1 MRKSKRIFIIC
12 MIGAVFF
19 LSGCSERKEK
29 QVEIT
34 VMHGWGST
42 EMDHKEMQK
51 IYSDFQKKY
60 PDISLNLIA
69 MPTGKEMVERAED
82 RILVGDLPDVI
93 FCGDAGKESLYQF
106 MIENELALDL
116 MPYIKEDKELLHS
129 IAPSS
134 MEYWK
139 TRDGKLYTVSDVLML
154 GGGYWYNEEIFR
166 EAGITSIPETWEEF
180 YSACQKIQTWSE
192 TSNKDVMPLGPTVE
206 GYLYITDQ
214 MLAKNRGEGVLRSV
228 RTRFQ
233 CLSQKSVL
241 C

>member
-116 MPYIKEDKELLHS
+116 CHTLRRIKNCCTALLHLVWS
-129 IAPSS
+129 IGRRG
-134 MEYWK
+134 M
-139 TRDGKLYTVSDVLML
+139 VS
-154 GGGYWYNEEIFR
+154 
-166 EAGITSIPETWEEF
+166 SIP
-180 YSACQKIQTWSE
+180 SPMSLC
-192 TSNKDVMPLGPTVE
+192 LVE
-206 GYLYITDQ
+206 VTGTMKRFFVKLELRLFQ
-214 MLAKNRGEGVLRSV
+214 RHGKNFIAHVKRFKRGLRHQI
-228 RTRFQ
+228 RM
-233 CLSQKSVL
+233 
-241 C
+241 

>member
-93 FCGDAGKESLYQF
+93 FCGDAGKGILVPVY
-106 MIENELALDL
+106 DR
-116 MPYIKEDKELLHS
+116 KR
-129 IAPSS
+129 
-134 MEYWK
+134 
-139 TRDGKLYTVSDVLML
+139 TG
-154 GGGYWYNEEIFR
+154 
-166 EAGITSIPETWEEF
+166 AGSYAIH
-180 YSACQKIQTWSE
+180 
-192 TSNKDVMPLGPTVE
+192 
-206 GYLYITDQ
+206 
-214 MLAKNRGEGVLRSV
+214 
-228 RTRFQ
+228 
-233 CLSQKSVL
+233 
-241 C
+241 